1 MSTYAYCPQ
10 TAEDLDIM
18 RRMDPATRAS
28 YALGEVGDHIT
39 TRVEAKRVRRDDLG
53 IACRATV
60 GLPDEVRSSVFSWVM
75 ARANARTAAA
85 DLAKAEEAIL

>member
-1 MSTYAYCPQ
+1 MSTYAHCPQ
-10 TAEDLDIM
+10 TAEDLQIM

-39 TRVEAKRVRRDDLG
+39 TVCEVRRARRDDLG

-75 ARANARTAAA
+75 EIGRAHV
-85 DLAKAEEAIL
+85 